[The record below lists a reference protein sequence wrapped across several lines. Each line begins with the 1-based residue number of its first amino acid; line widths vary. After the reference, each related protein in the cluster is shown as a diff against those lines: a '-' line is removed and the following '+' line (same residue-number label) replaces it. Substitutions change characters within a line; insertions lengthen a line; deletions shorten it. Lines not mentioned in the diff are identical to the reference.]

1 MEIRNK
7 QQSFDVSP
15 SLVRGKCLDVVVVEK
30 LKRNADL
37 AKSGSAECKGRMAGA
52 NEH

>member
-15 SLVRGKCLDVVVVEK
+15 SLIGGQCLDVVVVEK

-37 AKSGSAECKGRMAGA
+37 AKCSAE
-52 NEH
+52 